1 MNKGN
6 RHQGALKFVLRRN
19 IFNRMNVGYVRDV
32 LFPFVSTLFLTTLL
46 CALGGWTPSVAQA
59 LLTSSWIWSMESIS
73 TWRRVR
79 AFITLLTL
87 ASLQVGRGCITPPKA
102 RAPVWHPSPVT
113 ATVKATVTFSHGLRR
128 PFPFRSRMLRFLA
141 FASPEV
147 CHPLLVLLGFYV
159 LFCLEFFVCLFYFV
173 FQSSPQFHK

>member
-19 IFNRMNVGYVRDV
+19 IINRMNVGYVRDV

-46 CALGGWTPSVAQA
+46 CGLGGWTPSVAQA
-59 LLTSSWIWSMESIS
+59 LLTSSCIWSMESIS

-102 RAPVWHPSPVT
+102 RAPVWHPSRVT
-113 ATVKATVTFSHGLRR
+113 ATVKATVTFSHGLRH
-128 PFPFRSRMLRFLA
+128 PCPFRSRMLRISGFCQSCGMSSLA
-141 FASPEV
+141 GFAGV
-147 CHPLLVLLGFYV
+147 LCCVLLRV
-159 LFCLEFFVCLFYFV
+159 FFVCLFCFLV
-173 FQSSPQFHK
+173 

>member
-1 MNKGN
+1 
-6 RHQGALKFVLRRN
+6 
-19 IFNRMNVGYVRDV
+19 MNVGYVRDV

-113 ATVKATVTFSHGLRR
+113 ATVKATVTFSHGLQY
-128 PFPFRSRMLRFLA
+128 PFPFRSRMLRISSFCQSWGMSSLA
-141 FASPEV
+141 GFAG
-147 CHPLLVLLGFYV
+147 VLCFVLFGIFCLFV
-159 LFCLEFFVCLFYFV
+159 LFCFLV
-173 FQSSPQFHK
+173 